1 MITKKYRVGYQ
12 RMTDVLLRMGY
23 DVMENQMKRIYE
35 VEGLCL
41 FEKEYEPDNVHD
53 LRFDSHLQIIVVN

>member
-1 MITKKYRVGYQ
+1 
-12 RMTDVLLRMGY
+12 MTDVLLRMGY